1 MFFEPTCRTRIRTDA
16 TREIS
21 WSDALTNEFKGE
33 TVHVVTIGAFIDFY
47 FVLQNRFLSSWYAAE
62 IKTYTCVVNDF

>member
-1 MFFEPTCRTRIRTDA
+1 MNPLVAPGCE
-16 TREIS
+16 REIS

-33 TVHVVTIGAFIDFY
+33 TVHVVTIGAFVHFY